1 MQKINV
7 LMTGG
12 GAPGAPGIIKCL
24 LQADWINLLIADADP
39 EATGRFM
46 HPAFVQIPRASE
58 DNFTEEVLRVCRQHH
73 IQVVLPLVTRELFP
87 LSKAK
92 EAFTAEGIK
101 VLVSPAGAI
110 ERANNKAACYQYLAQ
125 KGVPVPRYH
134 VVNTTEDFIH
144 AAYEL
149 GHPQQDF
156 CFKPSISNGS
166 RGFRIVSDSID
177 ESSQLFDQKPY
188 NTYIAYP
195 IALGILSAKP
205 FPQLLVTEYLP
216 GEEYS
221 VDCLA
226 QEGRAVLIV
235 PRLRTK
241 MINGISVKGTFVKDE
256 AIIDYCRRVIE
267 AIGLHGNI
275 GIQVKKRAS
284 GEPLLL
290 EINPRV
296 QGTIVAALGA
306 GVNLPLLAL
315 KQELGMPIELH
326 ELGVVW
332 GTKFSRYW
340 TEVFH

>member
-188 NTYIAYP
+188 NTYIPYP

-205 FPQLLVTEYLP
+205 FPQLLVTEYLA

>member
-1 MQKINV
+1 
-7 LMTGG
+7 MTGG

-24 LQADWINLLIADADP
+24 LQASWINLLVADADE
-39 EATGRFM
+39 EATGRFL
-46 HPAFVQIPRASE
+46 HPAFVPIPKATDE
-58 DNFTEEVLRVCRQHH
+58 HFVDEILRVCRQYDIH
-73 IQVVLPLVTRELFP
+73 IILPLVTRELFP

-92 EAFTAEGIK
+92 QAFAAQRVK
-101 VLVSPAGAI
+101 VLVSPGEAI
-110 ERANNKAACYQYLAQ
+110 EKANNKAACYRFLQQ
-125 KGVPVPRYH
+125 SGVPVPRFH
-134 VVNTTEDFIH
+134 IVQTKEDFIH

-156 CFKPSISNGS
+156 CFKPSVSNGS

-195 IALGILSAKP
+195 IALSILSAKP

-216 GEEYS
+216 GAEYS

-226 QEGRAVLIV
+226 QEGRARLVV

-256 AIIDYCRRVIE
+256 AIIEYCRRIIE

-275 GIQVKKRAS
+275 GIQVKKNAS

-296 QGTIVAALGA
+296 QGTIVAGLGA
-306 GVNLPLLAL
+306 GVNLPLLAV
-315 KQELGMPIELH
+315 KQELGMPIEQN
-326 ELGVVW
+326 ELGVAW
-332 GTKFSRYW
+332 GTSFSRYW